1 MLEWILDADD
11 LIVSY
16 FVRWVAGNPS
26 LEADGQ
32 RVDTEHQKRV
42 VPRVAEFRVL
52 LPKIVEP

>member
-1 MLEWILDADD
+1 MWEWILDADD
-11 LIVSY
+11 FI
-16 FVRWVAGNPS
+16 AGNPS

-52 LPKIVEP
+52 LPKIVET